1 MSTPETSPETVPT
14 ATPAAAPAA
23 APAEG
28 RSAAVLAAIEA
39 RRSTKKFSDQPPT
52 RAKLESLLRAAVCAP
67 DHGRLAPWR
76 FAVLQGPSRG
86 LFADALAEALRA
98 RMPAVEDDAVQ
109 REREKAFR
117 SPVLVVVSAHPEP
130 HPKVPEVEQWV
141 AVGAAVQN
149 LWLAAVALGLG
160 VAWKTGN
167 AAYDPVVKRALGIP
181 EGDAVIG
188 FLHVGLPLASAPPRE
203 VDFASRTRW
212 L

>member
-1 MSTPETSPETVPT
+1 MSTPETSPKTVPT
-14 ATPAAAPAA
+14 GTLEDAPAQE
-23 APAEG
+23 P
-28 RSAAVLAAIEA
+28 SVAVLAAIEA
-39 RRSTKKFSDQPPT
+39 RRSTKKFSDRPLT
-52 RAKLESLLRAAVCAP
+52 RAQLESLLRAAVCAP
-67 DHGRLAPWR
+67 DHGKLAPWR
-76 FAVLQGPSRG
+76 FTVLQGPSRG
-86 LFADALAEALRA
+86 LFADALAEALRS
-98 RMPAVEDDAVQ
+98 RMPEVEDDVVQ